1 MKIKR
6 IISYAILSLSGII
19 IAYGQEPSIIEPSIN
34 AQQYFNVRTATEDLH
49 TGQVSMS
56 IPLLDL
62 ESKGVKLPISLVFSE
77 GGFTMPEDRIASNV
91 GLGWSLLAGGVIS
104 QTARDQKDSES
115 NYREWKYLPH
125 YLNSKHEEEEFNPG
139 TSSNLFDLAMDQ
151 VHLDKEPD
159 EFNYSFNGY
168 SGKIAFKVD
177 NTGTYSGTLFPN
189 ITFKIERLPSGGYK
203 ITTDDGLKYFFEEKS
218 SGSTTGFQGYTESW
232 FLSEILTPQGGE
244 ISFEYE
250 MDCYT
255 KDSPYHSFG
264 VDYCSKRIKEII
276 YDKGYVLFNS
286 APRSD
291 VSYNDPVKKSKR
303 ISSIELYDKNDQL
316 IKGFELGDNDD
327 EDILLLNWLKQY
339 DKNYN
344 YLPPYTFEYEFVTGP
359 GFSGCGHPG
368 GTCGKYSWAGSPTPI
383 STADIR
389 MSTDFEPIFW
399 GWEEDNGYT
408 HNYSLTSY
416 GVNPYSFLLSKVNFP
431 TGGYES
437 YEYENHGYSAYGSN
451 TEFSHSGQ
459 ITSPIRGKRIAKK
472 EIVDGVGNSKV
483 IEYWYCLHDEN
494 YQRISSGSL
503 TPSSNPRYNV
513 KSSGVLINPSIKVS
527 NKYIPIWNDYSNH
540 WREFYSGNHVRTRFV
555 GIPHRTQFFPQNKLG
570 KYHIYYKEVEE
581 VVTSSSEEEN
591 GKNIYYF
598 KEEVAVPAKNYIYLN
613 YDRFG
618 TANFF
623 ESDNTLIEI
632 PNDLYGTSGEG
643 IWRNTTFMAYPIGDF
658 TEYDYLK
665 GTVLKQVTLNSDGNI
680 VKKID
685 NEYDS
690 PYIER
695 QYGLIVHKFID
706 NEGSEDEEN
715 GVFSAN
721 RYLISNYTKLF
732 SYIRLD
738 KKTVTDYFP
747 ESGGSLQQEISYNYT
762 AENYL
767 RSVENRNSDGKI
779 KTDYFHY
786 PKDYS
791 TTGDNL
797 YGLKANN
804 IISKPIDVRSYNDG
818 EFISGTQ
825 TKYKIDGQPEALF
838 VAEPRGT
845 HIPKDAT
852 NPYTFPEKATYTYNN
867 LLISQINLNDSHS
880 SVYLW
885 DATGNYVMAKIE
897 NTTYSAVGSLN
908 GKVFSYNSETLY
920 NEIKALVGDNA
931 IISTYTHKQL
941 VGITQKTDTRGYT
954 TYYQYDDF
962 NRLKVVKDAEG
973 KILSENQYH
982 YKGQQ

>member
-1 MKIKR
+1 MKILR
-6 IISYAILSLSGII
+6 YIFLIAIS
-19 IAYGQEPSIIEPSIN
+19 IAYGQEPRIIEPSIN

-56 IPLLDL
+56 IPLFNL
-62 ESKGVKLPISLVFSE
+62 ESKGIKLPISIVFSE
-77 GGFTMPEDRIASNV
+77 GGFTRPEDRIASNV

-104 QTARDQKDSES
+104 HTVRDQRDSAS
-115 NYREWKYLPH
+115 NYKAWKSSPNYL
-125 YLNSKHEEEEFNPG
+125 SGKHNQAENEHDPPYFDNEFVK
-139 TSSNLFDLAMDQ
+139 AMDHI
-151 VHLDKEPD
+151 HLDKEPD

-168 SGKIAFKVD
+168 SGKIVFKSD
-177 NTGTYSGTLFPN
+177 DTTNNTYTGILFPN

-203 ITTDDGLKYFFEEKS
+203 ITTDDGLKYFFEEGTS
-218 SGSTTGFQGYTESW
+218 VSIEGSTASW
-232 FLSEILTPQGGE
+232 FLTEIHAPQGGE
-244 ISFEYE
+244 ISFEYD

-264 VDYCSKRIKEII
+264 VTYCSRRIKKII

-291 VSYNDPVKKSKR
+291 ISYNDPVKKSRR

-316 IKGFELGDNDD
+316 IKGFELGNNGN
-327 EDILLLNWLKQY
+327 EDSLVLNWLKQY

-344 YLPPYTFEYEFVTGP
+344 YLPPYTFEYETVPGP
-359 GFSGCGHPG
+359 GPTSINGCGSPG
-368 GTCGKYSWAGSPTPI
+368 FTCNKYSWASTPTPI
-383 STADIR
+383 SIAHR
-389 MSTDFEPIFW
+389 RWSMEPIFW
-399 GWEEDNGYT
+399 GWEEDDGYT
-408 HNYSLTSY
+408 HDYSLTSY
-416 GVNPYSFLLSKVNFP
+416 GVNHYSFLLSKVDFP

-459 ITSPIRGKRIAKK
+459 TTSPIQGKRIAKK
-472 EIVDGVGNSKV
+472 EIVDGDGNSKV
-483 IEYWYCLHDEN
+483 IEYWYCLHDED

-503 TPSSNPRYNV
+503 TPSTNPRYNV

-527 NKYIPIWNDYSNH
+527 NMYKPIWNDYSNN
-540 WREFYSGNHVRTRFV
+540 WTEFYSGNHIRTRFV
-555 GIPHRTQFFPQNKLG
+555 GIPHYTQVFPQNKLG

-581 VVTSSSEEEN
+581 VFTSSSEEEN

-613 YDRFG
+613 YELFG
-618 TANFF
+618 TANFPA
-623 ESDNTLIEI
+623 SANTLIEI
-632 PNDLYGTSGEG
+632 PNNLYGTNDGS
-643 IWRNTTFMAYPIGDF
+643 IWRNTSFLAYPIGDF

-690 PYIER
+690 PYIEK

-715 GVFSAN
+715 GVMSLN

-738 KKTVTDYFP
+738 KTTVTDYFP
-747 ESGGSLQQEISYNYT
+747 DSGGSLQQEISYNYT

-767 RSVENRNSDGKI
+767 RSVENKNSDGKI

-786 PKDYS
+786 PNDYS
-791 TTGDNL
+791 YSGDNIF
-797 YGLKANN
+797 GLKANN
-804 IISKPIDVRSYNDG
+804 IISKPLDMRSYNDG

-845 HIPKDAT
+845 HFPKDAT

-867 LLISQINLNDSHS
+867 HLISQINLNDSHS